1 MLKIENLSK
10 SFIAHT
16 LGGKVI
22 NGCEGVSF
30 SAGPGELLGLAGPSG
45 AGKSSILKC
54 IYRTYIPTSGIIS
67 YSSEEFG
74 PVDLAHASEQR
85 IVRLRSR
92 EIGYVTQ
99 FLKVLPRV
107 PAVDVVAE
115 PLMWR
120 GLPPEKARQR
130 SADLLDRLHIPCV
143 LFDAYPATFSGGEQ
157 QRINVARAVIAKPR
171 LLLLDEPTASLDRLS
186 VGIIV
191 DILRNLKKEG
201 CTIIGIFHDRELMQS
216 VADRIYEMSP
226 IGVEPEPDKP
236 EKLLDGITG

>member
-1 MLKIENLSK
+1 MLKLENLSK
-10 SFIAHT
+10 SFIVHT

-22 NGCEGVSF
+22 NGCERVSF
-30 SAGPGELLGLAGPSG
+30 SIGPGELLGLAGPSG
-45 AGKSSILKC
+45 SGKSSILKC
-54 IYRTYIPTSGIIS
+54 IYRTYIPTSGVVH
-67 YSSEEFG
+67 YVSEEFG
-74 PVDLAHASEQR
+74 PVDLTQASEHV

-120 GLPPEKARQR
+120 GVPLEEARR
-130 SADLLDRLHIPCV
+130 NACDMLDRLRIPRV
-143 LFDAYPATFSGGEQ
+143 LYDAYPATFSGGEQ
-157 QRINVARAVIAKPR
+157 QRVNVARAVIARPR

-191 DILRNLKKEG
+191 DMLRDLKKEG
-201 CTIIGIFHDRELMQS
+201 CTMIGIFHDRNLMES
-216 VADRIYEMSP
+216 VADRAYEMSP
-226 IGVEPEPDKP
+226 IAV
-236 EKLLDGITG
+236 